1 MQQQNELSDSIG
13 MAMLLG
19 LSVAILLTA
28 FWFVYALVTWNFSV
42 SLLDVRTLLV
52 LTAAGSALGYILGKF
67 AFAKDIAR
75 HSSLRLISPPSRSPR
90 PVVQLQRR
98 RQYPHSAAKRRPAS

>member
-75 HSSLRLISPPSRSPR
+75 HSNLRLISPPSRSHGQ
-90 PVVQLQRR
+90 PVRLQRS
-98 RQYPHSAAKRRPAS
+98 RQYPDSAAKRRSAS